1 MKRQKSSTFAKT
13 NLNINT
19 LMITII
25 IEDHCHYTGKHRGAA
40 HSQRNSKYSKPKK
53 FTSFSQWIK
62 L

>member
-1 MKRQKSSTFAKT
+1 
-13 NLNINT
+13 
-19 LMITII
+19 MITII

-53 FTSFSQWIK
+53 FTSFSQWIE